1 MVYRS
6 SNPVLNP
13 GAFAQGNSQER
24 MTYEGTINK
33 VLILFALILSSATV
47 TWIVGVDNPG
57 LASLM
62 MIAGGISGFIL
73 VLVIIMSRPSNP
85 EILMGAYALAEGMF
99 IGGLTLFMES
109 FYPGI
114 SIQAGMG
121 TIGVFGLMFTLYRFR
136 IIQPTKKFVIGV
148 MSAMGGIML
157 IYIFSFFG
165 SMIGLP
171 VPFIHDSGPVG
182 IGFSLIVV
190 SISALMLIIDFGVI
204 ESGVKYG
211 ASKNMEWWGA
221 FGLTITLIW
230 VYVEMIRLISKLR
243 SN

>member
-13 GAFAQGNSQER
+13 GAFALGTGQER

-33 VLILFALILSSATV
+33 VLILFALILSSATF
-47 TWIVGVDNPG
+47 TWIVGADNPG
-57 LASLM
+57 MATLM
-62 MIAGGISGFIL
+62 MIGGGITGFIL
-73 VLVIIMSRPSNP
+73 VLVLIFTRPSNP
-85 EILMGAYALAEGMF
+85 EILMGSYALAEGML

-136 IIQPTKKFVIGV
+136 ILQPTRKFVIGV

-157 IYIFSFFG
+157 IYLFSFFG
-165 SMIGLP
+165 SFIGLS
-171 VPFIHDSGPVG
+171 VPFIHDSGPIG
-182 IGFSLIVV
+182 IGFSLVVV

-204 ESGVKYG
+204 ESGVKLG

-221 FGLTITLIW
+221 FGLTLTLIW
-230 VYVEMIRLISKLR
+230 VYIEMIRLISKLR

>member
-6 SNPVLNP
+6 SNPVLNQQSFST
-13 GAFAQGNSQER
+13 GAGQER

-33 VLILFALILSSATV
+33 VLILFVLILSSATA
-47 TWIVGVDNPG
+47 TWVVGAENPS
-57 LASLM
+57 LAALM
-62 MIAGGISGFIL
+62 MIAGGIVGFIL
-73 VLVIIMSRPSNP
+73 VLAIIMIRPANP
-85 EILMGAYALAEGMF
+85 QIMMGAYALAEGMF
-99 IGGLTLFMES
+99 IGGLTLFMEA

-171 VPFIHDSGPVG
+171 VPFIHESGPIG
-182 IGFSLIVV
+182 IGFSLVVV

-204 ESGVKYG
+204 ESGVNHG

>member
-1 MVYRS
+1 
-6 SNPVLNP
+6 
-13 GAFAQGNSQER
+13 

-33 VLILFALILSSATV
+33 VLILFALIISSATA
-47 TWIVGVDNPG
+47 TWIVGADNPG

-62 MIAGGISGFIL
+62 MIGGGISGFIL

-99 IGGLTLFMES
+99 IGGFTLFMES

-157 IYIFSFFG
+157 IYLFSFFG
-165 SMIGLP
+165 SMIGLS

-230 VYVEMIRLISKLR
+230 VYIEMIRLISKLR

>member
-1 MVYRS
+1 LRQES
-6 SNPVLNP
+6 FTL
-13 GAFAQGNSQER
+13 GTGQER

-47 TWIVGVDNPG
+47 TWIVGADNPG
-57 LASLM
+57 MAVLM
-62 MIAGGISGFIL
+62 MIGGGITGFVL
-73 VLVIIMSRPSNP
+73 VLVIIFTRPSNP
-85 EILMGAYALAEGMF
+85 EILMGSYALAEGMF
-99 IGGLTLFMES
+99 IGGLTLFMEG

-136 IIQPTKKFVIGV
+136 ILQPTRKFMIGV

-157 IYIFSFFG
+157 IYLFSFFG
-165 SMIGLP
+165 SFIGLS
-171 VPFIHDSGPVG
+171 VPFIHESGKIG
-182 IGFSLIVV
+182 IGFSLLVI

-204 ESGVKYG
+204 ESGVKQG

-230 VYVEMIRLISKLR
+230 VYIEMIRLITKLR

>member
-1 MVYRS
+1 
-6 SNPVLNP
+6 
-13 GAFAQGNSQER
+13 

-33 VLILFALILSSATV
+33 VLILFALIISSATV
-47 TWIVGVDNPG
+47 TWIVGADNPG

-62 MIAGGISGFIL
+62 MIGGGISGFIL

-99 IGGLTLFMES
+99 IGGFTLFMES

-157 IYIFSFFG
+157 IYLFSFFG
-165 SMIGLP
+165 SMIGLS

-230 VYVEMIRLISKLR
+230 VYIEMIRLISKLR

>member
-6 SNPVLNP
+6 SNPVLRQESFVL
-13 GAFAQGNSQER
+13 GTGQER

-47 TWIVGVDNPG
+47 TWIVGADNPG
-57 LASLM
+57 MAALM
-62 MIAGGISGFIL
+62 MIGGGITGFVL

-99 IGGLTLFMES
+99 IGGLTLFMEA

-157 IYIFSFFG
+157 IYLFSFFG
-165 SMIGLP
+165 SFIGLS
-171 VPFIHDSGPVG
+171 VPFIHSSGPIG

-204 ESGVKYG
+204 ESGVNQG

-230 VYVEMIRLISKLR
+230 VYIEMIRLISKLR

>member
-1 MVYRS
+1 
-6 SNPVLNP
+6 
-13 GAFAQGNSQER
+13 

-47 TWIVGVDNPG
+47 TWIVGADNPG
-57 LASLM
+57 MAALM
-62 MIAGGISGFIL
+62 MIGGGIAGLVL
-73 VLVIIMSRPSNP
+73 VLVIIFTRPSNP
-85 EILMGAYALAEGMF
+85 EILMVSYAIAEGMF

-136 IIQPTKKFVIGV
+136 ILQPTQKFMIGV

-157 IYIFSFFG
+157 IYLFSFFG
-165 SMIGLP
+165 SFIGLS
-171 VPFIHDSGPVG
+171 VPFIHNSGPIG
-182 IGFSLIVV
+182 IGFSVIVI

-204 ESGVKYG
+204 ESGVNQG

-230 VYVEMIRLISKLR
+230 VYVETIRLISKLR

>member
-1 MVYRS
+1 
-6 SNPVLNP
+6 
-13 GAFAQGNSQER
+13 

-47 TWIVGVDNPG
+47 TWIVGADNPG

-73 VLVIIMSRPSNP
+73 VLVLIMSRPSNP

-165 SMIGLP
+165 SLMGLS
-171 VPFIHDSGPVG
+171 VPFIHESGPIG

-204 ESGVKYG
+204 ESGVKFG

>member
-1 MVYRS
+1 
-6 SNPVLNP
+6 
-13 GAFAQGNSQER
+13 

-47 TWIVGVDNPG
+47 TWIIGADNPG
-57 LASLM
+57 MAAM
-62 MIAGGISGFIL
+62 MMVGGGVTGLIL
-73 VLVIIMSRPSNP
+73 VLVLIVSRPSNP
-85 EILMGAYALAEGMF
+85 EILMGSYALAEGMF
-99 IGGLTLFMES
+99 IGGFTLFMES

-121 TIGVFGLMFTLYRFR
+121 TIGVFGLMFTLYRFK
-136 IIQPTKKFVIGV
+136 ILQPTRKFIIGV

-157 IYIFSFFG
+157 IYLFSFFG
-165 SMIGLP
+165 SFIGLS
-171 VPFIHDSGPVG
+171 VPFIHESGPIG
-182 IGFSLIVV
+182 IGFSVIVV

-204 ESGVKYG
+204 ESGVNHG

-230 VYVEMIRLISKLR
+230 VYIEMIRLISKLR

>member
-1 MVYRS
+1 
-6 SNPVLNP
+6 
-13 GAFAQGNSQER
+13 

-47 TWIVGVDNPG
+47 TWIIGADNPG
-57 LASLM
+57 MAAM
-62 MIAGGISGFIL
+62 MMVGGGVTGLIL
-73 VLVIIMSRPSNP
+73 VLVLIVSRPSNP
-85 EILMGAYALAEGMF
+85 EILMGSYALAEGMF
-99 IGGLTLFMES
+99 IGGFTLFMES

-121 TIGVFGLMFTLYRFR
+121 TIGVFGLMFTLYRFK
-136 IIQPTKKFVIGV
+136 ILQPTRKFIIGV

-157 IYIFSFFG
+157 IYLFSFFG
-165 SMIGLP
+165 SFIGLS
-171 VPFIHDSGPVG
+171 VPFIHESGPIG
-182 IGFSLIVV
+182 IGFSVIVV

-204 ESGVKYG
+204 ESGVNHG
-211 ASKNMEWWGA
+211 ASKYMEWWGA

-230 VYVEMIRLISKLR
+230 VYIEMIRLISKLR

>member
-1 MVYRS
+1 
-6 SNPVLNP
+6 
-13 GAFAQGNSQER
+13 

-47 TWIVGVDNPG
+47 TWVVGIDNPA
-57 LASLM
+57 LAALM
-62 MIAGGISGFIL
+62 MIAGGIIGFVL
-73 VLVIIMSRPSNP
+73 VLAIIFMRPKNP

-99 IGGLTLFMES
+99 IGGLTLFMEA

-157 IYIFSFFG
+157 IYLFSFFG
-165 SMIGLP
+165 SLIGLP
-171 VPFIHDSGPVG
+171 VPFIHESGPIG

-204 ESGVKYG
+204 ESGVNHG